1 MYLKDWIVDHFTIK
15 HEQRMHSGAEG
26 LGGNIP
32 VGMTNYLSVF
42 LLVVISLFF

>member
-26 LGGNIP
+26 LGGGNIS

-42 LLVVISLFF
+42 